1 MDKIKCLIIDDEPLA
16 RELLVNFCGHLA
28 MLQVIGV
35 FGNALDARS
44 FLQGNAADLIFLDI
58 NMPVLDGIGFLNT
71 LVRRPLVIM
80 TTAYKEYAVRAF
92 ELEVCDYLVKPF
104 SLERF
109 IVAVERATARLN
121 FVGTGPDEESG
132 KDDSVFVKTD
142 GKIFRVA
149 FVEVL
154 FVEASGNYTKI
165 VMADRTVTPAMPF
178 SGLENILP
186 PHQFI
191 KVHRSFIVNKGKIS
205 AIEGNRLF
213 IGRLEIPIGR
223 SYKDALFKRL
233 KIG

>member
-16 RELLVNFCGHLA
+16 RELLVNFCGHLST
-28 MLQVIGV
+28 LQVIGV

-44 FLQGNAADLIFLDI
+44 FLRESAADLIFLDI

-71 LVRRPLVIM
+71 LTRRPLVIM
-80 TTAYKEYAVRAF
+80 TTAYKEYAVNAF
-92 ELEVCDYLVKPF
+92 DLEVCDYLVKPF

-109 IVAVERATARLN
+109 IVSVERAMARFN
-121 FVGTGPDEESG
+121 FVSTGSEEESG
-132 KDDSVFVKTD
+132 KDGSVFVKTD
-142 GKIFRVA
+142 GKIFRVTLA
-149 FVEVL
+149 DVL

-186 PHQFI
+186 SHQFL
-191 KVHRSFIVNKGKIS
+191 KVHRSFIVNREKIS
-205 AIEGNRLF
+205 SIEGNRLF
-213 IGRLEIPIGR
+213 IGRQEIPIGR
-223 SYKDALFKRL
+223 SYKDALFKKL